1 MSIRTHVRR
10 VAAGLLVVSLAL
22 AGGCQKK
29 NKTTTIIDDS
39 AIRMDEAKQLAAK
52 AIQEQKLAEEAR
64 ANHDEKGWNTHST
77 EAIKLYQQALAKS
90 KEMFLA
96 WNNVGMLLMERQ
108 SYMDAAECFKS
119 AADLSADDPRPYYN
133 IGVIYQQ
140 TLHDK
145 EALEYFLMSLA
156 RDSRYLPS
164 LRGATASG
172 KRLDVTDEAA
182 LKRVRTALLIETDPR
197 WRSIFETETLR
208 IEGSLQRAGKS
219 TTGL

>member
-1 MSIRTHVRR
+1 VRR
-10 VAAGLLVVSLAL
+10 
-22 AGGCQKK
+22 Q
-29 NKTTTIIDDS
+29 
-39 AIRMDEAKQLAAK
+39 
-52 AIQEQKLAEEAR
+52 
-64 ANHDEKGWNTHST
+64 HDIGPDP
-77 EAIKLYQQALAKS
+77 QALAQ
-90 KEMFLA
+90 LA
-96 WNNVGMLLMERQ
+96 VRPDDGPIADHRVVDHRTPLDPRVG
-108 SYMDAAECFKS
+108 AHH
-119 AADLSADDPRPYYN
+119 SADDPRPYYN

-219 TTGL
+219 TSGI